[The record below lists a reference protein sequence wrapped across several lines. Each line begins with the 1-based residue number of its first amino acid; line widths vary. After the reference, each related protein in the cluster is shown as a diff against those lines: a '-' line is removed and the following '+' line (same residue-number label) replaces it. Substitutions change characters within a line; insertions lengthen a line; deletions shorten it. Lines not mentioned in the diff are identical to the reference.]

1 MENAPASK
9 RNRRKRL
16 WSENGAILTVA
27 TEIGPGSVTV
37 HHSVAAIAGMKT
49 GVNPEQKYRK
59 EKKRQVLVY
68 IVADD

>member
-1 MENAPASK
+1 M
-9 RNRRKRL
+9 
-16 WSENGAILTVA
+16 TVA

-37 HHSVAAIAGMKT
+37 HHSIAAIAGMKT